1 MKMIK
6 GWKTIVFNISAIAV
20 IQWAD
25 VETVVY
31 GFDWL
36 DDKTAVQLLLV
47 TNVFLR
53 LITTTAVW
61 EMWKDKDGSKDATK

>member
-1 MKMIK
+1 MKAMQ
-6 GWKTIVFNISAIAV
+6 GWKAIAFNVAAIAV
-20 IQWAD
+20 IQWGD

-36 DDKTAVQLLLV
+36 DDKTAVQILLV

-61 EMWKDKDGSKDATK
+61 DMWKDKEDAKK

>member
-1 MKMIK
+1 MKAMK
-6 GWKTIVFNISAIAV
+6 GWKTIAFNVAAIAV
-20 IQWAD
+20 IQWGD
-25 VETVVY
+25 VETVVK

-36 DDKTAVQLLLV
+36 DDKTAVQTLLV

-61 EMWKDKDGSKDATK
+61 DMWKDKEDAKK

>member
-1 MKMIK
+1 MKAMK
-6 GWKTIVFNISAIAV
+6 GWKTIVFNVAAIAV
-20 IQWAD
+20 IQWGD
-25 VETVVY
+25 VETVVK

-36 DDKTAVQLLLV
+36 DDKTAVQILLV

-61 EMWKDKDGSKDATK
+61 DMWKDKEDAKK

>member
-1 MKMIK
+1 MKLFK
-6 GWKTIVFNISAIAV
+6 GWKTLTFNLAAIAV

-25 VETVVY
+25 VEAVVK
-31 GFDWL
+31 GLQWL

-61 EMWKDKDGSKDATK
+61 DMWKDKKDEQK

>member
-1 MKMIK
+1 MKVLK
-6 GWKTIVFNISAIAV
+6 GWKTIAFNLAAIAI

-25 VETVVY
+25 VETVVK

-61 EMWKDKDGSKDATK
+61 DMWKDKKDEQG

>member
-6 GWKTIVFNISAIAV
+6 GWKTIVFNVSAIAV

-25 VETVVY
+25 VETVVK
-31 GFDWL
+31 GFEWL

-47 TNVFLR
+47 ANVILR

-61 EMWKDKDGSKDATK
+61 EMWKDKDVAKDTAE

>member
-1 MKMIK
+1 MKVMK
-6 GWKTIVFNISAIAV
+6 GWKTIVFNVSAIAV
-20 IQWAD
+20 IQWGD
-25 VETVVY
+25 IETVVK
-31 GFDWL
+31 GFEWL

-61 EMWKDKDGSKDATK
+61 DMWKDKQDAKK